1 MIDTFII
8 PRKEAILAL
17 DLVSASLLNNVDEGI
32 ALSNTD
38 TYLRIKTLYNFNSIN
53 SRFAQLVLESSKAEG
68 LRQMFMRQPTHVR
81 FQSTRS
87 ESESLLHHDTTSSY
101 P

>member
-17 DLVSASLLNNVDEGI
+17 DLVSASLLDNVDEGI

-38 TYLRIKTLYNFNSIN
+38 TYLRIKTLYHFNSIN
-53 SRFAQLVLESSKAEG
+53 SKFADLVLQSAKAEG
-68 LRQMFMRQPTHVR
+68 LRQMFTRQPTHVR

-87 ESESLLHHDTTSSY
+87 ESESLLHHESTNE
-101 P
+101 

>member
-17 DLVSASLLNNVDEGI
+17 DLVSASLLDNVDEGI

-38 TYLRIKTLYNFNSIN
+38 TYLRIKTLYHFNSIN
-53 SRFAQLVLESSKAEG
+53 SKFADLVLQSAKAEG

-87 ESESLLHHDTTSSY
+87 ESESLLHHETSKQ
-101 P
+101 